1 MPGLVSVKT
10 PPDAAPLRITVPDE
24 SPIRQVVETIRSEP
38 KSSSPATRRPPA
50 SSPSTSRAKPSP
62 DRGSA
67 RKKSSPEKSLLNES
81 SLDNPDL
88 GPFLLKLARDTI
100 ASGEGPSKALD
111 YALRASRSFEKCA
124 TEGEP
129 SLDLSMSLHVVAAIY
144 CSLGKF
150 EEAVPVLE
158 RAIKVP
164 EVQRGAD
171 HALAV
176 FSGYMQLGD
185 THSMLGHLDRSINCY
200 EEGLKVQMEALGEND
215 PRVAE
220 TCRYLAEAHV
230 QAMQF
235 EEAERLCKKTL
246 EIHRVHSPPA
256 SLEEAT
262 DRRLMAL
269 ICEAKSDHESA
280 LEHLVLA
287 SMAMIAHGH
296 EAEVAAIDVCIGNI
310 YSALTRFDEAVF
322 SYQKALTVFKSSRGD
337 HHPSVASVFTRL
349 AELYHKTGKLRESRS
364 YCENA
369 LRIYAKPVPGTLP
382 EDIATG
388 LTEISAIYEMF
399 NEPDET
405 LKLLHKAMK
414 LLEDKPGQLAT
425 VAGIEARLGVM
436 LYMVGRYE
444 ESRASFASA
453 IEKLRGYG
461 ERSSAF
467 FGVVLNQM
475 GLACVQLFRI
485 DEAAGLFEE
494 ARAILEKECGPCH
507 HDTLGVYSN
516 LAATYDAMGRI
527 EDAIEIL
534 EYVLKLREEK
544 LGTANPDF
552 DDEKKRLAEL
562 LKEAG
567 RSRNKKAKSLE
578 NLIDPN
584 SKRTHKKETSSK
596 KWSAFAHC
604 RALIPVV
611 RGIVRVGSP
620 RVALCTPRALAR
632 RTRRVFAMFASVRHA
647 NLHSLAHS
655 SLAILCACS
664 PPVVL
669 SRAPFDPLVVHSAS
683 PLCIR
688 LRDPFALRVS
698 VTRPYASSSRTP
710 HYPSNVYRRHTLR
723 AIVTHPRDQR
733 YASSSYALSSSSEG
747 ADSPVDDPGVG
758 SLDGLRPRHRSFA
771 NSVAKD

>member
-10 PPDAAPLRITVPDE
+10 PPDAPPLRITVPDE
-24 SPIRQVVETIRSEP
+24 SPHTPIRPVAETIRSEP
-38 KSSSPATRRPPA
+38 KSNSPATRRPP
-50 SSPSTSRAKPSP
+50 SPSPSTSRAKPSP

-67 RKKSSPEKSLLNES
+67 RKKSPPEKNLINES

-111 YALRASRSFEKCA
+111 YALRASKSFEKCA
-124 TEGEP
+124 VDGEP
-129 SLDLSMSLHVVAAIY
+129 SLDLAMSLHVVAAIY

-164 EVQRGAD
+164 EVPRGAD

-185 THSMLGHLDRSINCY
+185 THSMLGQLDRSIECY
-200 EEGLKVQMEALGEND
+200 KEGLKIQMEALGDND

-235 EEAERLCKKTL
+235 DEADNLCKKTL

-256 SLEEAT
+256 SLEEAA

-269 ICEAKSDHESA
+269 ICEAKGDYESA

-287 SMAMIAHGH
+287 SMAMIANGQ
-296 EAEVAAIDVCIGNI
+296 ENEVASIDISIGNI
-310 YSALTRFDEAVF
+310 YSSLTRFDEAVF
-322 SYQKALTVFKSSRGD
+322 SYQKALTVFKSSKGD
-337 HHPSVASVFTRL
+337 NHPSVASVFVRL
-349 AELYHKTGKLRESRS
+349 ADLYYKTGKVRESRS

-369 LRIYAKPVPGTLP
+369 LRIYAKPVPGTSA
-382 EDIATG
+382 EEIASG
-388 LTEISAIYEMF
+388 MTEISAIYELF
-399 NEPDET
+399 NEPEEA
-405 LKLLHKAMK
+405 LKLLQKAMK
-414 LLEDKPGQLAT
+414 LLEDKPGQQST
-425 VAGIEARLGVM
+425 IAGIEARVGVM
-436 LYMVGRYE
+436 FYMVGRYE
-444 ESRASFASA
+444 ESRVAFESA
-453 IEKLRGYG
+453 VGKLRASG
-461 ERSSAF
+461 ERKSAF

-475 GLACVQLFRI
+475 GLACVQLFKI
-485 DEAAGLFEE
+485 DEAAELFEE
-494 ARAILEKECGPCH
+494 AREILEQECGPCH
-507 HDTLGVYSN
+507 QDTLGVYSN

-584 SKRTHKKETSSK
+584 SKRTNKKETSSK
-596 KWSAFAHC
+596 KWSAF
-604 RALIPVV
+604 
-611 RGIVRVGSP
+611 G
-620 RVALCTPRALAR
+620 
-632 RTRRVFAMFASVRHA
+632 F
-647 NLHSLAHS
+647 
-655 SLAILCACS
+655 
-664 PPVVL
+664 
-669 SRAPFDPLVVHSAS
+669 
-683 PLCIR
+683 
-688 LRDPFALRVS
+688 
-698 VTRPYASSSRTP
+698 
-710 HYPSNVYRRHTLR
+710 
-723 AIVTHPRDQR
+723 
-733 YASSSYALSSSSEG
+733 
-747 ADSPVDDPGVG
+747 
-758 SLDGLRPRHRSFA
+758 RS
-771 NSVAKD
+771 